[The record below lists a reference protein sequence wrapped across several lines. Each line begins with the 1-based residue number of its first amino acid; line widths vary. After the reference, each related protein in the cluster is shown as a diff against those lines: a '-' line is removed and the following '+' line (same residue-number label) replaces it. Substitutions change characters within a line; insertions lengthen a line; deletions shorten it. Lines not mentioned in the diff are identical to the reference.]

1 MVQCRAH
8 FDAPQVALSSDCRV
22 FRPRKV
28 FMSHPP
34 FIAAQ
39 IQSLIEDIRLL
50 EAFVT
55 APLGL
60 YSDVKMLREALPF
73 PEASELE
80 RSQQQERRLA
90 YRNMTEDPPATALA
104 AVAHARASVH
114 AAGAVVSNKGPVLNP
129 EWTAQA
135 ETVLARVE
143 RQVAGTVRSKLA
155 ARLTGVYVIVDPEA
169 TNGRPVAEVTKAAL
183 RGGVRVIQ
191 LRDKHG
197 DKAQMLDAARE
208 IKSLC
213 DEHEALFIT
222 NDHAD
227 LALASEAHGLHVG
240 QTDLPVQDARSVLE
254 QTQIIGKSNNGVE
267 EAVSSEAEGA
277 DYVAVGA
284 VFATSTMDKSNRT
297 PVGPETIE
305 RVKSMV
311 EVPVV
316 AIGGINASN
325 IEAVVKA
332 GADSVCVVSAVTLAA
347 DPAAAARELST
358 LAEEAK

>member
-1 MVQCRAH
+1 M
-8 FDAPQVALSSDCRV
+8 PQ
-22 FRPRKV
+22 
-28 FMSHPP
+28 PP

-60 YSDVKMLREALPF
+60 YSDVKMLREALPYS
-73 PEASELE
+73 EAGELE
-80 RSQQQERRLA
+80 RSAQQERRLA
-90 YRNMTEDPPATALA
+90 YRNMTEDPPRTALA
-104 AVAHARASVH
+104 AVGHARASIQ
-114 AAGAVVSNKGPVLNP
+114 AASAVVSTGGPILDAGWK
-129 EWTAQA
+129 EQA
-135 ETVLARVE
+135 EAVLARVE
-143 RQVAGTVRSKLA
+143 RQVAGAVRSGLA

-169 TNGRPVAEVTKAAL
+169 TNGRLAADVAAAAL

-197 DKAQMLDAARE
+197 DKAQMLEAARE
-208 IKSLC
+208 IKDLC
-213 DEHEALFIT
+213 DRHDALFIA

-227 LALASEAHGLHVG
+227 LALTSEAHGLHVG
-240 QTDLPVQDARSVLE
+240 QTDLPVQEARRVLAP
-254 QTQIIGKSNNGVE
+254 TQIVGKSNDGVE
-267 EAVSSEAEGA
+267 EAVASEAEGV

-284 VFATSTMDKSNRT
+284 VYATSTMGKSGRT
-297 PVGPETIE
+297 PVGPETVE

-332 GADSVCVVSAVTLAA
+332 GADCVCVVSAITMAE
-347 DPAAAARELST
+347 DPERAARELTS
-358 LAEEAK
+358 LVAAAEAQ